1 MFKTFNFKSLAAFAL
16 VAAAVCTAAADP
28 ASARKKKVM
37 SEGMPYETVTQGN
50 VRDHRTQP
58 VVRDHRTQPKVRDH
72 RKRKVIVSTSSESGG
87 ISVQPTPG
95 GRKVVKLRDHRKKK
109 FFSIM
114 D

>member
-16 VAAAVCTAAADP
+16 VAAVVCTAAADP
-28 ASARKKKVM
+28 ASARRKKIM
-37 SEGMPYETVTQGN
+37 SEGMPHETVN

-58 VVRDHRTQPKVRDH
+58 VVRDHRTQPEVRDH
-72 RKRKVIVSTSSESGG
+72 RKRKVIVTPSSDSGG

-95 GRKVVKLRDHRKKK
+95 GRKVVKVRDHRKKK

>member
-16 VAAAVCTAAADP
+16 VAAVVCTAAADP

-50 VRDHRTQP
+50 VRDHRTQGT
-58 VVRDHRTQPKVRDH
+58 VRDHRTQPEVRDH
-72 RKRKVIVSTSSESGG
+72 RKRKVIQAADGG
-87 ISVQPTPG
+87 GVSVQPTPG
-95 GRKVVKLRDHRKKK
+95 GRKVVKVRDHRKKK
-109 FFSIM
+109 IFSIM